1 MHLSVSLL
9 ITLLLPSCVAHIK
22 GGRNCGTIDGTE
34 NDIIAVAEAMTNWSG
49 NNTRTKRRP
58 TVNIQTYWNT
68 ITKGDDD
75 EGSISNGKIAESI
88 SILNAAF
95 KPYFTFTLVE
105 SVEENNASYW
115 GIDKGEDRLMKNAL
129 RKGNCAALNI
139 YSTNISSRK
148 IGWAT
153 YPNSC
158 ASNTAYDGVIIDSG
172 TVPGGT
178 LSP

>member
-34 NDIIAVAEAMTNWSG
+34 NDIIAVAEAITNWSG

-68 ITKGDDD
+68 IRNGD
-75 EGSISNGKIAESI
+75 EGYISNTTITQSI
-88 SILNAAF
+88 NILNAAF